1 MKYMREESL
10 VLITKVFARDE
21 DNEFEKFWIA
31 PGNEGSFCLLLDDK
45 GNIIWKY
52 KDDDDV
58 PLIGNMM
65 AIVLDGTYLE
75 CGIKGS
81 KGVESVFQ
89 FINNL
94 FANDLPRSGSI
105 LVAIHYGDN
114 DKYEIKK
121 LLESNIKNLS
131 KFFDNTIDYNEGQ
144 CEEIKYFRN
153 AIKDN
158 CCQGKILN
166 SLDKLKNWLEVEI
179 EKKDFDS
186 VLNHF
191 LPLYLDM
198 QTLLDLMVKNNET
211 DYIKSFL
218 EEVSENTKDIKKN
231 IAWLQSK
238 IVGHG
243 LKFIGEWKE
252 LSSFDAHSRETI
264 GKRLNELFGIDDN
277 NEKKIIKELE
287 KLFGINNDQVKEN
300 IVTLINFLGVYEC
313 RLENT
318 GSANSDK
325 VSEGILKY
333 IVEKAENYLNWY
345 STLSEFPLKL
355 N

>member
-1 MKYMREESL
+1 MKHMSEDIL
-10 VLITKVFARDE
+10 ILITKVFAKKD
-21 DNEFEKFWIA
+21 DNEFKKYWAA
-31 PGNEGSFCLLLDDK
+31 PGNEKSFCLLLVDGGD
-45 GNIIWKY
+45 IIWKC
-52 KDDDDV
+52 KDGDV
-58 PLIGNMM
+58 SPIDNVM

-75 CGIKGS
+75 RGIKKS
-81 KGVESVFQ
+81 KGVGSVFQ

-94 FANDLPRSGSI
+94 FANDSPRSGSI
-105 LVAIHYGDN
+105 LVAIHYGNN
-114 DKYEIKK
+114 DKYKIKK
-121 LLESNIKNLS
+121 LLESNLKNLS

-144 CEEIKYFRN
+144 SEEIRYFRD
-153 AIKDN
+153 AIKN
-158 CCQGKILN
+158 SYCQEKILN
-166 SLDKLKNWLEVEI
+166 SLDKLKSWLEVEI

-218 EEVSENTKDIKKN
+218 EEVSEDTKN
-231 IAWLQSK
+231 IRKNIKWFK
-238 IVGHG
+238 CKMEKHG
-243 LKFIGEWKE
+243 VRFKKD
-252 LSSFDAHSRETI
+252 LSRLSRSDDNNRETI
-264 GKRLNELFGIDDN
+264 IKKLKELFGINDN
-277 NEKKIIKELE
+277 NEEMILKELD
-287 KLFGINNDQVKEN
+287 KLFGINDGEVKEN
-300 IVTLINFLGVYEC
+300 IVDFIDSLGEYKC

-325 VSEGILKY
+325 VSEEISKY